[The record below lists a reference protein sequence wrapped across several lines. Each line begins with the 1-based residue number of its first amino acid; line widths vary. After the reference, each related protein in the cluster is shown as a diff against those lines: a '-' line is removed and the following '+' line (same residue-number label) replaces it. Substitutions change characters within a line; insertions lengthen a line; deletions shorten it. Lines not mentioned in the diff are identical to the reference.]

1 MEELQKAPSM
11 SPAPL
16 DENVIPSDEVA
27 PDGHNMIEQFGKN
40 NIVVKNNSGTII
52 IN

>member
-1 MEELQKAPSM
+1 MEELQKAPSIF
-11 SPAPL
+11 PAPL
-16 DENVIPSDEVA
+16 DENVMPSDDVA
-27 PDGHNMIEQFGKN
+27 PERHNMIEQFGKN